1 MTAADRGPSTDR
13 TVRADPDGYHLL
25 DVGGVHIAHRVVGKG
40 DTLVLVHSGT
50 GSGEFDWRYQ
60 LPTLAESHRVLLLD
74 MRGHARS
81 SDGPI
86 TIDTLT
92 ADLDAVCQH
101 VNAYP
106 AQFLAASHGSFPVL
120 RLALQRPDDVRS
132 VAVIGSVWDDD
143 HIPVEHDAGL
153 VSGWPGALRRLH
165 VGHGPHHWA
174 DLLQRLIADRRSNV
188 RFTEADFRAL
198 SCPVLVAQGDR
209 DEFLDVAMSA
219 RAAAWTG
226 GELLVLPGAGH
237 AAHIEAPDLFNLAY
251 RGFLRRVV
259 EAEERPTST
268 DRTRLSSQGGQPPPK
283 REKST

>member
-1 MTAADRGPSTDR
+1 MTAAEHRPSTDGPEH
-13 TVRADPDGYHLL
+13 ADPDGYQLL
-25 DVGGVHIAHRVVGKG
+25 DVGGVHIAHRVVGEG
-40 DTLVLVHSGT
+40 ETLVLVHSGT

-60 LPTLAESHRVLLLD
+60 VPALAESYRVVLLD

-86 TIDTLT
+86 TVDTLT

-106 AQFLAASHGSFPVL
+106 AHFLAASHGSFPVL
-120 RLALQRPDDVRS
+120 RLTRQRPDDVRS

-143 HIPVEHDAGL
+143 HLPVEQDAGL

-165 VGHGPHHWA
+165 VRHGPHHWA

-219 RAAAWTG
+219 QAAAWAG

-268 DRTRLSSQGGQPPPK
+268 DRTRLSSQGGHTPTK